1 MKVETL
7 SVESIKAGMKQAVE
21 RFGADTV
28 LLKSSREGTGYRLLV
43 AHRNQTL
50 SQPASAATQRL
61 TKSSAQALQRL
72 VNEEAVVDRSSRL
85 ESGSVT
91 RQVSRKMRRLRGHP
105 EYASLLETFDRT
117 GISSALRTKLLEML
131 AGTQHIQSLNQRLV
145 EGVVEMLPETRE
157 IDLTNSTHFLVGG
170 YGVGKTSVAFKMAR
184 QINELEPG
192 RAAVISFASEPDT
205 SWTAATVVG
214 AKLGVDVYPATSV
227 AELQQL
233 IEEKAESTLML
244 IDVSTHDSALVPA
257 LAEHF
262 KDAEFHLV
270 APSDTCL
277 TNLQR
282 LSQGHKWDSLIIT
295 RLDSSSFNWSL
306 YQVLIESQIPL
317 SLGTRESNWEGP
329 VVLVSAAHLGAL
341 LESGAKLE
349 HNTGKD
355 HDLMVGKARRR
366 SPAPQSESLSAVH

>member
-7 SVESIKAGMKQAVE
+7 SVQSIKAGMKQAVE
-21 RFGADTV
+21 RFGTETV
-28 LLKSSREGTGYRLLV
+28 LLKSSREGAGYRLLV
-43 AHRNQTL
+43 AHRNQTP
-50 SQPASAATQRL
+50 SQPVLATTPRL
-61 TKSSAQALQRL
+61 SKSSAQALQRL
-72 VNEEAVVDRSSRL
+72 VNEEAVVDRTSL
-85 ESGSVT
+85 PEQGST
-91 RQVSRKMRRLRGHP
+91 THQVSRKMRRLRRHP
-105 EYASLLETFDRT
+105 EYASLLESFDRT

-131 AGTQHIQSLNQRLV
+131 SSTRHTEGLNKRLV
-145 EGVVEMLPETRE
+145 DGVVEILPKTRE
-157 IDLTNSTHFLVGG
+157 IDLDNSMHFLVGG

-184 QINELEPG
+184 QINALEPK
-192 RAAVISFASEPDT
+192 RAVVISFASEPDT

-214 AKLGVDVYPATSV
+214 AKLEVDVYPATSLD
-227 AELQQL
+227 ELQQL
-233 IEEKAESTLML
+233 VEEKAGSNLML

-257 LAEHF
+257 LTEHF

-282 LSQGHKWDSLIIT
+282 LSKDHRWDSLIIT

-317 SLGTRESNWEGP
+317 SLGTRESNWDGP
-329 VVLVSAAHLGAL
+329 VVSVSATHLGAL

-349 HNTGKD
+349 HNNDKD
-355 HDLMVGKARRR
+355 HDLMIGKARRR
-366 SPAPQSESLSAVH
+366 SSAPQSAPLSAVH